1 MDPPQIEVS
10 LAGVDRLL
18 DLAPV
23 FGRAFVRE
31 PMMCWPMGEERDPTE
46 RFTRC
51 FGFFLEVALEL
62 GLVWEAGTARG
73 AAVWIPPRRFDTW
86 GDHPWNQPRI
96 HAEADDGG
104 CRYDEFW
111 RWVDEHSP
119 TEPLWQLDSIAV
131 DPMEQG
137 HGYGG
142 ALILAGQARARSSGV
157 GAFLSTGTE
166 RNVAIY
172 GRYGF
177 RVVDDLDAPNGGPH
191 IWFMRWDP

>member
-10 LAGVDRLL
+10 LAGPDRLV

-23 FGRAFVRE
+23 FGRAFVKE
-31 PMMCWPMGEERDPTE
+31 PMMCWPMGEEPDPAE

-51 FGFFLEVALEL
+51 FGWFLESALEL

-73 AAVWIPPRRFDTW
+73 AAVWVPPGRFDAW

-96 HAEADDGG
+96 RAEADDGG

-111 RWVDEHSP
+111 RWVDRHSP
-119 TEPLWQLDSIAV
+119 RGPLWQLDSIAV
-131 DPMEQG
+131 DPVVQG

-142 ALILAGQARARSSGV
+142 ALILAGLARARSNGV

-166 RNVAIY
+166 RNVTIY

-177 RVVDDLDAPNGGPH
+177 RVVDDLDAPDGGPH
-191 IWFMRWDP
+191 IWFMRWEP